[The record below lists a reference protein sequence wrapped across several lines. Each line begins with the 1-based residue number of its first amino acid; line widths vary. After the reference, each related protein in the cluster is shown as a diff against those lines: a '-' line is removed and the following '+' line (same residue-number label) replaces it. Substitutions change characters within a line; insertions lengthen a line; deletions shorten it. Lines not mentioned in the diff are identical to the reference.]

1 MEDAKTAEELS
12 ELARAEQL
20 EEEKRLESKQKE
32 EDVLVYNGW
41 LLELYIFFI
50 YLYTNGYSKLMRYCI
65 TKYDIIIPINP

>member
-32 EDVLVYNGW
+32 EDVLEEK
-41 LLELYIFFI
+41 LE
-50 YLYTNGYSKLMRYCI
+50 
-65 TKYDIIIPINP
+65 DI